1 MVLFP
6 DQMDSRSVSRESLLT
21 NEMELIPVTP
31 VKII

>member
-21 NEMELIPVTP
+21 NEMELISMASF
-31 VKII
+31 